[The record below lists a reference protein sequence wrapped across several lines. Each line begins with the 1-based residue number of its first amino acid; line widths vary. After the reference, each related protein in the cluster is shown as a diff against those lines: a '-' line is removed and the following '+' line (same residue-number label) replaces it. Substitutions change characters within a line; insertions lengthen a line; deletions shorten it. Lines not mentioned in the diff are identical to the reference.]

1 MVVQKDFKKHAVVL
15 TDRKL
20 HCFEFDYS
28 ENGGFIDKSIFGNY
42 EDEDSYQFYDY
53 FSNNLRYNIFH
64 RGELLCMTVSGEN
77 GVGLF
82 QENGTQNHL
91 KYNWENKTILIAEDE
106 EANFLYLKT
115 ALSRTGVKIIRAKT
129 GREAVDRVKEN
140 EDIDLVLMDIKMPEM
155 NGVDATKEIK
165 ALNRN
170 IKVIAQTAYA
180 MEEDRIIYF
189 NAGCIDYLEKPIKR
203 DLLLTV
209 ISKHI

>member
-1 MVVQKDFKKHAVVL
+1 MTVSRNFILELDYCTVSKQNISNCERVNKKCFVEKL
-15 TDRKL
+15 TKKKPECEYF
-20 HCFEFDYS
+20 HEYS
-28 ENGGFIDKSIFGNY
+28 
-42 EDEDSYQFYDY
+42 Y
-53 FSNNLRYNIFH
+53 FSDDNLHYNISYK
-64 RGELLCMTVSGEN
+64 GQVLCMTVSSEDSI
-77 GVGLF
+77 GLYK
-82 QENGTQNHL
+82 ENGTFNQIH
-91 KYNWENKTILIAEDE
+91 YNWGDKTILIAEDE

-129 GREAVDRVKEN
+129 GKEAVDRVKEN

-155 NGVDATKEIK
+155 NGIDATKEIK
-165 ALNRN
+165 ALNNN

-180 MEEDRIIYF
+180 MEEDRILYF

>member
-1 MVVQKDFKKHAVVL
+1 MAVSKDFSKDFVFL
-15 TDRKL
+15 TDWKL
-20 HCFEFDYS
+20 FSFEPESCD
-28 ENGGFIDKSIFGNY
+28 NIFIDEMNKANEALENIHQY
-42 EDEDSYQFYDY
+42 CDY
-53 FSNNLRYNIFH
+53 FSNNLHYKIFH
-64 RGELLCMTVSGEN
+64 KGEILCMTVPCEN

-82 QENGTQNHL
+82 QENGMYGQL

-115 ALSRTGVKIIRAKT
+115 ALSRTGVKIIRAKN

-180 MEEDRIIYF
+180 MEEDRVLYF
-189 NAGCIDYLEKPIKR
+189 DAGCIDYLEKPIKR